1 MEKNKRKEIEKI
13 ISKELNETLISINE
27 YKELTKPIS
36 PENSIGRV
44 SRMDAINNKS
54 VFDSALREAKVKL
67 DQLNKIKLEIS
78 NENFGKCLK
87 CKSYINIKRLMIR
100 PNSRLCINCA
110 K

>member
-1 MEKNKRKEIEKI
+1 MN
-13 ISKELNETLISINE
+13 SKEKEKFTKILNDEILATEKTIFKYNE
-27 YKELTKPIS
+27 LCKPIS
-36 PENSIGRV
+36 PDDAIGRV

>member
-1 MEKNKRKEIEKI
+1 MKKNKIKEIEKI

-54 VFDSALREAKVKL
+54 VMEESLRKLEAKYEKL
-67 DQLNKIKLEIS
+67 KFIITQTQ
-78 NENFGKCLK
+78 NENFGMCLK
-87 CKSYINIKRLMIR
+87 CKNQIPLGRIMII
-100 PNSRLCINCA
+100 PESRFCVKCV
-110 K
+110 

>member
-1 MEKNKRKEIEKI
+1 MEKNKIKEIEKI

-54 VFDSALREAKVKL
+54 VMEESLRKLEAKYEKL
-67 DQLNKIKLEIS
+67 KFIKTQTQ
-78 NENFGKCLK
+78 NEDFGMCLK
-87 CKSYINIKRLMIR
+87 CKNEIPMGRIMII
-100 PNSRLCINCA
+100 PESRFCVKCV
-110 K
+110 

>member
-1 MEKNKRKEIEKI
+1 MFNNLFTVTIKTVFKYN
-13 ISKELNETLISINE
+13 ELC
-27 YKELTKPIS
+27 KPIS
-36 PENSIGRV
+36 PDDAIGRV

>member
-1 MEKNKRKEIEKI
+1 MKKNKIKEIEKI

-54 VFDSALREAKVKL
+54 VMEESLRKLEAKYEKL
-67 DQLNKIKLEIS
+67 KFIKTQTQ
-78 NENFGKCLK
+78 NEDFGMCLK
-87 CKSYINIKRLMIR
+87 CKNQIPLRRIMII
-100 PNSRLCINCA
+100 PESRFCVKCV
-110 K
+110 

>member
-1 MEKNKRKEIEKI
+1 MEKNKIKEIEKI

-54 VFDSALREAKVKL
+54 VMEESLRKLEAKYEKL
-67 DQLNKIKLEIS
+67 KFIKTQTQ
-78 NENFGKCLK
+78 NEDFGMCLK
-87 CKSYINIKRLMIR
+87 CKNQIPLRRIMII
-100 PNSRLCINCA
+100 PESRFCVKCV
-110 K
+110 

>member
-1 MEKNKRKEIEKI
+1 
-13 ISKELNETLISINE
+13 
-27 YKELTKPIS
+27 
-36 PENSIGRV
+36 
-44 SRMDAINNKS
+44 MDAINNKS
-54 VFDSALREAKVKL
+54 VFDSALREAKGKL